1 MNTYKIHLKEVAV
14 VSQGI
19 NSFYDFFF
27 LTHSFYLGH
36 LPVLM
41 KVAKAG
47 GLVVEVFLK
56 W

>member
-1 MNTYKIHLKEVAV
+1 MHNHGHHLKEVAV

-19 NSFYDFFF
+19 LSMIFF

>member
-1 MNTYKIHLKEVAV
+1 MDTYNPFERGG
-14 VSQGI
+14 SCQPGY
-19 NSFYDFFF
+19 SFYDFF